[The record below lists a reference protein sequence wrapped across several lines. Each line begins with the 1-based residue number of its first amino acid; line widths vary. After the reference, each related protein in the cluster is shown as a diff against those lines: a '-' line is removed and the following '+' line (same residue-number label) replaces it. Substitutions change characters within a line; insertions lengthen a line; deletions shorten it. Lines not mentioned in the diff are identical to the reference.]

1 VDNRSQDVEGHRTPH
16 PSGWIRH
23 SDPMKRQPPESRW
36 RRECRQQSGIP
47 RIYPWGG
54 CQLVVQENLQYV
66 LRLALDVHW
75 FVVAGEGI
83 TWHRSVE
90 LPVRYL
96 PKTRT
101 LPEGKGMLVALILE
115 TGHRPTAKR

>member
-1 VDNRSQDVEGHRTPH
+1 MPDKVSLIARIGLLLAVLPWLFLMVSGVSAGLFVEIRFDGIGI
-16 PSGWIRH
+16 PSG
-23 SDPMKRQPPESRW
+23 D
-36 RRECRQQSGIP
+36 
-47 RIYPWGG
+47 
-54 CQLVVQENLQYV
+54 LVAQENLQYV

-115 TGHRPTAKR
+115 TGHRPPAKR